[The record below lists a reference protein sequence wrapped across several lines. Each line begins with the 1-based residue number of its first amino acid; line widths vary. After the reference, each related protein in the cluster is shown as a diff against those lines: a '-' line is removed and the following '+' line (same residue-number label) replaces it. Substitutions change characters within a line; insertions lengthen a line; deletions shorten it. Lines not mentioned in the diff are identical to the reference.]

1 MATPSDTRSRA
12 PVEDEQEAAGRD
24 QPPVHGPGN
33 GPNTTQLRA
42 RIRSARTVGKTSAR
56 EPAAASFDADD
67 EAAGRPAQAAAVEQA
82 LAHEGRLP
90 AQQTSA
96 SGARAG
102 LPGSV
107 WIIAAFLVA
116 VLLLWMVVL

>member
-1 MATPSDTRSRA
+1 MATPGETPKEPPFDRGQ
-12 PVEDEQEAAGRD
+12 DAAGRD
-24 QPPVHGPGN
+24 QPNVRESGDGR
-33 GPNTTQLRA
+33 NTAQLRA
-42 RIRSARTVGKTSAR
+42 AIPSARTVTINSAR
-56 EPAAASFDADD
+56 EPAAASFDTDD
-67 EAAGRPAQAAAVEQA
+67 EAAGRPAQAAAIEQA

-107 WIIAAFLVA
+107 WIIAAALV
-116 VLLLWMVVL
+116 VLLLLWMAVF